1 MALFQDILLISGV
14 ALFLGAC
21 FTYAQLADRMVT
33 GR

>member
-1 MALFQDILLISGV
+1 MALFEDVLLIGGV

-21 FTYAQLADRMVT
+21 FTYAQLADRMVG